1 MKHRIGILTA
11 IIISFCATSISA
23 QDSPKEHHRVYAE
36 LLGDYTNFFGFNKNV
51 NVMVDLG
58 QYQSTWRYYKLM
70 DEKGKNIK
78 FNSMVDAMN
87 YMGERGWVLVQPYI
101 TDKVCHWVMYKDI
114 TDKSQITDGL
124 YVRHYIE
131 PPKGDENFY
140 VTYLKRRVTDDSWDL
155 EKEEHL
161 KNITLNE
168 MQEIMNNW
176 RNRSN
181 DIYEYELIV
190 KREKAIKE

>member
-1 MKHRIGILTA
+1 MKCLIPFLSAILITTC
-11 IIISFCATSISA
+11 STTISA
-23 QDSPKEHHRVYAE
+23 QDRPNPINRVYAE
-36 LLGDYTNFFGFNKNV
+36 LLGDYTNFFGLNKNV

-58 QYQSTWRYYKLM
+58 QYQSTWHYYKLM
-70 DEKGKNIK
+70 DDNGKNIK

-87 YMGERGWVLVQPYI
+87 YMGERGWILVQTYVI
-101 TDKVCHWVMYKDI
+101 DNVSHWVMYKDI

-124 YVRHYIE
+124 YIRHYVE
-131 PPKGDENFY
+131 PPKGNENFY
-140 VTYLKRRVTDDSWDL
+140 VTYLRRRIADDSWDL

-190 KREKAIKE
+190 KREKVSKE

>member
-1 MKHRIGILTA
+1 MKRHILILA
-11 IIISFCATSISA
+11 IIIISACTTASSA
-23 QDSPKEHHRVYAE
+23 QDELKTPHRVYAE
-36 LLGDYTNFFGFNKNV
+36 LLGDYTNLLGLNKNV
-51 NVMVDLG
+51 NVMLDLG

-70 DEKGKNIK
+70 DDKGKNIK
-78 FNSMVDAMN
+78 FNSIVDAMN
-87 YMGERGWVLVQPYI
+87 YMGERGWVLVQPYVI
-101 TDKVCHWVMYKDI
+101 DKVTHWVMYKDI

-124 YVRHYIE
+124 YIRHYVE
-131 PPKGDENFY
+131 PPKGNENFY
-140 VTYLKRRVTDDSWDL
+140 VTYLRRRITDDSWDL

-168 MQEIMNNW
+168 MQEIMDNW

-190 KREKAIKE
+190 KREKVTKE